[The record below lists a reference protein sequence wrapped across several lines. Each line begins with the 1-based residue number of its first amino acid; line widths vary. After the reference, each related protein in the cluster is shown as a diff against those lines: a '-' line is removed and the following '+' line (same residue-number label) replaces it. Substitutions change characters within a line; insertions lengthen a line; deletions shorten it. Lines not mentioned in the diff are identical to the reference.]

1 MLAKT
6 DECADERVKICALF
20 SFAQI
25 TLDALWLQ
33 INFADSPLDDENSPP
48 AQGVFKP
55 KRQKYA
61 D

>member
-6 DECADERVKICALF
+6 DECADERVKFARFF

-25 TLDALWLQ
+25 TLDALWSQ
-33 INFADSPLDDENSPP
+33 IDFADTPLDDENSPP
-48 AQGVFKP
+48 AHGIFKP